1 MRPAMDPLRDAKIG
15 PTAHY
20 TAYVWKRLG
29 LPHAEL
35 FATRQGARLFWS
47 FRLAGEW
54 LMAASPRVP
63 SMEQY
68 LALRHRLMEAALDEH
83 GPDRIVEL
91 GAGLSRRG
99 VTWAGDRGVPYV
111 EVDLPHMTR
120 AKRALLARRAPEAL
134 RGRLAER
141 LTLVE
146 GDILDPGF
154 GQTLAGHLAGARRP
168 AVIAEGVVGYF
179 DRAERQRILSAVCRG
194 LVSGHG
200 IFLCDVRTRAA
211 VEAVGPAMAALRTGI
226 RIATGG
232 RGARPDF
239 EDDDDVRGMLLSAG
253 FDRADKLDAARLPD
267 LAHLPFP
274 TAVWR
279 AHRGAAPSS

>member
-29 LPHAEL
+29 MPHAEL
-35 FATRQGARLFWS
+35 FATARGARLFWS

-68 LALRHRLMEAALDEH
+68 LGLRHRLIEAALEEH
-83 GPDRIVEL
+83 APDRIVEI

-99 VTWAGDRGVPYV
+99 VTWAADRGVAYV
-111 EVDLPHMTR
+111 EIDLPHMTR
-120 AKRALLARRAPEAL
+120 AKRALLAERAPRDL
-134 RGRLAER
+134 RERLAER
-141 LTLVE
+141 LTIVD

-154 GQTLAGHLAGARRP
+154 GEALAGHLAGAARP

-179 DRAERQRILSAVCRG
+179 DRGERHRILSAVASA
-194 LVSGHG
+194 LAPSGQG
-200 IFLCDVRTRAA
+200 TFLCDLRTRAA
-211 VEAVGPAMAALRTGI
+211 VRSVGPAMAALRAGI
-226 RIATGG
+226 RVATGG

-239 EDDDDVRGMLLSAG
+239 EDDDDVRAAFMEAG
-253 FDRADKLDAARLPD
+253 LAPPDKLDASRLPD
-267 LAHLPFP
+267 LRYLSFP

-279 AHRGAAPSS
+279 ARGTS

>member
-1 MRPAMDPLRDAKIG
+1 MDPLRDAKIG

-29 LPHAEL
+29 MPHAEL
-35 FATRQGARLFWS
+35 FATARGARLFWA
-47 FRLAGEW
+47 FRLAGEG

-68 LALRHRLMEAALDEH
+68 LALRHRLMEEALQAH
-83 GPDRIVEL
+83 APDRIVEL

-99 VTWAGDRGVPYV
+99 VTWAADHQVPYV
-111 EVDLPHMTR
+111 EVDLPSMIH
-120 AKRALLARRAPEAL
+120 AKRVLWTQRAPAEL
-134 RGRLAER
+134 RARVGDR

-146 GDILDPGF
+146 GDILDPAF
-154 GQTLAGHLAGARRP
+154 AETLRGYLADARRP

-179 DRAERQRILSAVCRG
+179 DRPERRRILTAVAAAVGRAE
-194 LVSGHG
+194 HG
-200 IFLCDVRTRAA
+200 IFLCDLRTRQA
-211 VEAVGPAMAALRTGI
+211 VQAVGPAMAALRAGI
-226 RIATGG
+226 RIATRG

-239 EDDDDVRGMLLSAG
+239 EDDDDVRTTFQSAG
-253 FDRADKLDAARLPD
+253 FASVDKLDAARLPD
-267 LAHLPFP
+267 LRHLSFP

-279 AHRGAAPSS
+279 AQGGPGGMS